1 MKFATSFVLALLTTI
16 AICLSI
22 IFVKWIVMQV
32 GAVVFASLLF
42 TLTAVFLLAIVEEE
56 EMDLQDFEE

>member
-1 MKFATSFVLALLTTI
+1 MKYATSFVLALLSTI
-16 AICLSI
+16 GICVGI
-22 IFVKWIVMQV
+22 IFVKWVVMQV

-56 EMDLQDFEE
+56 VEGENFEE

>member
-1 MKFATSFVLALLTTI
+1 MKYATSFVLALLTTI
-16 AICLSI
+16 GICLSI
-22 IFVKWIVMQV
+22 IFVKWIVLQV

-56 EMDLQDFEE
+56 VEGEEFEE

>member
-1 MKFATSFVLALLTTI
+1 MNFIASFVLALLSTI
-16 AICLSI
+16 GICLSI
-22 IFVKWIVMQV
+22 IFVKWIVLQV

-56 EMDLQDFEE
+56 VEGENFEE

>member
-1 MKFATSFVLALLTTI
+1 MKYATSFVLALLSTI
-16 AICLSI
+16 GICLSI
-22 IFVKWIVMQV
+22 IFVKWIVLQV

-56 EMDLQDFEE
+56 VEGEEFED